1 MFIASDTIISVENLI
16 DSTKN
21 LTELEVN
28 LAKLQD
34 IRSIYK
40 RELYFIYYQ

>member
-16 DSTKN
+16 DPTKN
-21 LTELEVN
+21 LIELEVN